1 MSGPIGYL
9 PIAARKWS
17 ESCAPL
23 GPAASGFFRGLTA
36 AGIRQDDPLLFWL
49 VEALPVLLV
58 GLLFVVAEFL
68 LDIVNGFPC
77 TFKESATEARFFFQH
92 LLTQKL

>member
-36 AGIRQDDPLLFWL
+36 AGIRPDDPRLFWL
-49 VEALPVLLV
+49 VEALHVLLV

-68 LDIVNGFPC
+68 LDTVNGFPRS
-77 TFKESATEARFFFQH
+77 FK
-92 LLTQKL
+92 